1 MFIERFHRTMKEVYM
16 ERKENRRIDH
26 LLSTL
31 RKIAL
36 DKAYEQWIKAEKGK
50 VTIRQRESTK
60 RHKQAE

>member
-1 MFIERFHRTMKEVYM
+1 MKEVYM